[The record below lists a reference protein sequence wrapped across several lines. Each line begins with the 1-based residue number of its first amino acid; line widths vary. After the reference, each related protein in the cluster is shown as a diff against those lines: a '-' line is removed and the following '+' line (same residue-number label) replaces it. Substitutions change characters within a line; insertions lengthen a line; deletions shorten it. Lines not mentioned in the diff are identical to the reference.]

1 MEVNKM
7 IKAAEEG
14 NIGIVRASLNDD
26 DMDVNASDN
35 IGWTALSRASS
46 KGHEEIVKLLLDK
59 GADIEAKVSLGGI
72 SALSL
77 ACKDGHDSTVM
88 LLLNRNARIDGTDKH
103 GLAPLH
109 YSCHFGRQIVT
120 KLLLDFRAN
129 INSICEKRFTPLHKA
144 CDKGYT
150 QCVKELLMHG
160 ANTDVV
166 NNDGKTPF
174 DLAFEGKHQS
184 TIECLL
190 EHETSIDDL
199 RKKIRKN
206 PVDDNLTELQNEP
219 NKFRSEMVKC
229 ACSSK
234 ICSLEKEL
242 CSKIQNMEVHN
253 EERLSK
259 MFEHQKKVLES
270 NQDSLQTIHRY
281 MKMKKDL
288 ERRISLKNLWVVMFV
303 AQMLWNM
310 ISFLR
315 SLDCDMVLYVQLLFN
330 IATFACIHLVTL
342 VAF

>member
-109 YSCHFGRQIVT
+109 YSCHFGCQIVT

-150 QCVKELLMHG
+150 Q
-160 ANTDVV
+160 
-166 NNDGKTPF
+166 
-174 DLAFEGKHQS
+174 
-184 TIECLL
+184 
-190 EHETSIDDL
+190 
-199 RKKIRKN
+199 
-206 PVDDNLTELQNEP
+206 
-219 NKFRSEMVKC
+219 
-229 ACSSK
+229 
-234 ICSLEKEL
+234 
-242 CSKIQNMEVHN
+242 
-253 EERLSK
+253 
-259 MFEHQKKVLES
+259 
-270 NQDSLQTIHRY
+270 
-281 MKMKKDL
+281 
-288 ERRISLKNLWVVMFV
+288 
-303 AQMLWNM
+303 
-310 ISFLR
+310 
-315 SLDCDMVLYVQLLFN
+315 
-330 IATFACIHLVTL
+330 
-342 VAF
+342 